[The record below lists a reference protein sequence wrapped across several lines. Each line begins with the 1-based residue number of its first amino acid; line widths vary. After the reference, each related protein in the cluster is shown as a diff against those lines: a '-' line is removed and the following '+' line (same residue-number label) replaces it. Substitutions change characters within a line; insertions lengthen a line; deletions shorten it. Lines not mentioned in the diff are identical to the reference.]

1 MCDAPKLK
9 PLVKCIEN
17 LDSQIRV
24 YCLQS
29 KFWTNYQ
36 TECIVVDKGDVS
48 GNRRLQ
54 QSQAKMQQLSDGTH
68 SLDLGSLDQATRMQ
82 LAGAVSASQKDESL
96 GDLNGYVLLY
106 NASNMAK
113 SSPNA
118 LLSGWESDT
127 SADASARSLVSRRL
141 WGVKDCTERWK
152 PGYCIEFT
160 FPKPGN
166 PYCARA
172 CSAGSPMP
180 PNRCENLIVQHCKL
194 SLKVKVTPPYFSYW
208 NGYSGSW
215 TIQVELG
222 GSIAMLE
229 VMFGIFSPPSPLYG
243 DATMNGGIIFNSR
256 RSCPNVPFRIEG
268 YASIGFAAGVN
279 LWICRLNLFM
289 LSLKIGAKIVVVHA
303 WGWWYRGD
311 RRRGWDW
318 RRRRRGWWGYH
329 YRAYRCDVQVYVRI
343 DIQVAVVK
351 GWMLMQ
357 YYLFSKIMR
366 IQLGVKV
373 HISLWF
379 TSYCKNIWSQWVL
392 NKRIR

>member
-1 MCDAPKLK
+1 
-9 PLVKCIEN
+9 
-17 LDSQIRV
+17 
-24 YCLQS
+24 
-29 KFWTNYQ
+29 
-36 TECIVVDKGDVS
+36 
-48 GNRRLQ
+48 
-54 QSQAKMQQLSDGTH
+54 MQQLSDGTH
-68 SLDLGSLDQATRMQ
+68 SLDLGSLDHATRMQ

-106 NASNMAK
+106 NASNQAK

-127 SADASARSLVSRRL
+127 SADASGRSLVSRRL

-166 PYCARA
+166 WRCARA
-172 CSAGSPMP
+172 CSAASPMP

-215 TIQVELG
+215 TIQVEVG

-229 VMFGIFSPPSPLYG
+229 VMFGIFCPPSPLYG
-243 DATMNGGIIFNSR
+243 DATMKGGIIFNSA
-256 RSCPNVPFRIEG
+256 RSCPNIPFRIEG

-279 LWICRLNLFM
+279 LWICRLNLFS
-289 LSLKIGAKIVVVHA
+289 LSLKIGAKIVKVSA

-343 DIQVAVVK
+343 DIQVAIVK

-357 YYLFSKIMR
+357 YYIFSKIMR

-379 TSYCKNIWSQWVL
+379 TSFCRNIWSSWVL
-392 NKRIR
+392 NTRIR